1 VHPVPQSRPPAV
13 RRSAGRP
20 RATSRAELAHVAI
33 TLFVSNGF
41 DETSVEDIALAAGVA
56 RRTFFR
62 YFSSKADAV
71 WGDFPALLNR
81 MQHRLTEFPD
91 SVSIADAL
99 TTAVIEFNAVPASE
113 VAGHRQRM
121 TLILTVPTLLA
132 DSTLRFVEWRS
143 VVADFVARRLGRSP
157 VDLLPVTI
165 GYGALGASLAAY
177 ERWLAEPDEDL
188 ATLLRA
194 AFGAL
199 TDGLRGC

>member
-1 VHPVPQSRPPAV
+1 
-13 RRSAGRP
+13 
-20 RATSRAELAHVAI
+20 VAI

-62 YFSSKADAV
+62 YFPSKADAV
-71 WGDFPALLNR
+71 WGDFPALLQQMR
-81 MQHRLTEFPD
+81 QRLAEFPD
-91 SVSIADAL
+91 TVPTAEAL
-99 TTAVIEFNAVPASE
+99 TTATIEFNAVPTSE
-113 VAGHRQRM
+113 VDGHRRRM

-132 DSTLRFVEWRS
+132 DSTLRFVEWRT

-157 VDLLPVTI
+157 TDLLPVTI

-188 ATLLRA
+188 ATLLRTS
-194 AFGAL
+194 FGAL